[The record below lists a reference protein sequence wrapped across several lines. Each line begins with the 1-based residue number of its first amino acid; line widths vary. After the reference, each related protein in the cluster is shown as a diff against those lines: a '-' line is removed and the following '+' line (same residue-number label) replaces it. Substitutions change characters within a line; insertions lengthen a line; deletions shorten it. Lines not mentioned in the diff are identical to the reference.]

1 MGLGRRHGRMCG
13 LGRHGTPLSMRQPT
27 PGHGSAQA
35 SIPRPGRAAAAAE
48 GGRGPIA
55 RLTAPKRRLRV
66 GSRAARERTMPGQAA
81 RSSRPNFAFFHEIRV
96 RWAAADFHD
105 AAEFDDELSLAVR
118 LARIGRTSFVFEI
131 GVFRGEQLLTDI
143 TLTYV
148 NATPEGRTPAPVPQA
163 FIDRVLAF
171 EPVPPA
177 RK

>member
-1 MGLGRRHGRMCG
+1 
-13 LGRHGTPLSMRQPT
+13 
-27 PGHGSAQA
+27 
-35 SIPRPGRAAAAAE
+35 
-48 GGRGPIA
+48 
-55 RLTAPKRRLRV
+55 
-66 GSRAARERTMPGQAA
+66 MPGQAA

-96 RWAAADFHD
+96 RWAEVDAQGIVFNPNYFMYADIAVTEYMRAVGFPYPQGFAEFGTDTFAVHAAADFHD

-131 GVFRGEQLLTDI
+131 GVFRGEQPLTDI
-143 TLTYV
+143 ALTYV
-148 NATPEGRTPAPVPQA
+148 NATREGRTPAPVPQA